1 MCKNMEDFAKLKSGT
16 ELASKYE
23 EVTAILIFINSNF
36 QFYVCTRVIFLT
48 VYDQISLKGIFL

>member
-1 MCKNMEDFAKLKSGT
+1 MEDFAKLKSGT

>member
-1 MCKNMEDFAKLKSGT
+1 MEDFAKLKSGT
-16 ELASKYE
+16 KELASKYE